1 MGAGQ
6 IHMLQSGLQ
15 FIIQKTKKELL
26 SLYQTDDRPW
36 VIAFSGGKDSTV
48 LLQLVYEM
56 LLENKTT
63 VFKRVLVLCSDTGVE
78 SPNVFAYLKRT
89 LHNIIRHSNK
99 LALPLNVKIICPQPE
114 ESFWGMLIGKGYP
127 SPTRWFRWCTSRMKI
142 RPARKIIEKIAK
154 EHGSVILLLGTRLDE
169 SLARKN
175 RMESREYN
183 QKGLNPHHEIPNAL
197 VASPIADWTTDQI
210 WEFLRIKNPPPW
222 GGSHDDLR
230 NLYSQATGGE
240 CHFILDLLTPSC
252 GGSRFGC
259 WTCTVVKED
268 VSMKGFISSGE
279 NWMLPLNEFRNWL
292 KDIREDLTMRLSYRR
307 NGAKGPGPFSP
318 DARKLILKRLLDVEK
333 KTGIT
338 LISGKDIAYIQQIW
352 SEEFDSRDSALAFA
366 KATGREVD
374 AMNGFSLPSM
384 EQKLLDDLLKESE
397 ISPDLVDKLLSLV
410 TDKYPSLGIWGT
422 KAGLSRDIKET
433 ITRAIIMKSTADNSN
448 AV

>member
-15 FIIQKTKKELL
+15 FIIQKTQKELL
-26 SLYQTDDRPW
+26 SLYQADDRPW

-63 VFKRVLVLCSDTGVE
+63 VFKTVLVLCSDTGVE
-78 SPNVFAYLKRT
+78 PPNVFAYLKTT

-99 LALPLNVKIICPQPE
+99 LALPLNVKIIHPQPE

-142 RPARKIIEKIAK
+142 RPARKVIEQITK
-154 EHGSVILLLGTRLDE
+154 EYGSVILLLGTRLDE
-169 SLARKN
+169 SSARKN

-197 VASPIADWTTDQI
+197 VASPIANWTTDQV
-210 WEFLRIKNPPPW
+210 WEFLKIKNPPPW
-222 GGSHDDLR
+222 GGNHDNLR

-240 CHFILDLLTPSC
+240 CHFILDLLSPSC

-352 SEEFDSRDSALAFA
+352 SEEFDSRDSALALA
-366 KATGREVD
+366 KAVGREVNN
-374 AMNGFSLPSM
+374 MNGFSLPPM
-384 EQKLLDDLLKESE
+384 EQKLLDDLLKEFE

-410 TDKYPSLGIWGT
+410 TDKYPSLGIWGAT
-422 KAGLSRDIKET
+422 AGLSRDIKET
-433 ITRAIIMKSTADNSN
+433 ITKAIIMKSTADNSN

>member
-15 FIIQKTKKELL
+15 FIIQKTQKELL
-26 SLYQTDDRPW
+26 SLYQADDRPW

-56 LLENKTT
+56 LLENKMT
-63 VFKRVLVLCSDTGVE
+63 VFKTVLVLCSDTGVE
-78 SPNVFAYLKRT
+78 PPNVFAYLKRT
-89 LHNIIRHSNK
+89 LHNIIRQSNK
-99 LALPLNVKIICPQPE
+99 LALPLNVKIIRPQPE

-142 RPARKIIEKIAK
+142 RPARKVIEKITK
-154 EHGSVILLLGTRLDE
+154 EYGSVILLLGTRLDE
-169 SLARKN
+169 SSARKN
-175 RMESREYN
+175 RMESREYS
-183 QKGLNPHHEIPNAL
+183 QRRLNPHHEIPNAL
-197 VASPIADWTTDQI
+197 VATPIASWTTDQV
-210 WEFLRIKNPPPW
+210 WQFLKIKNPPPW
-222 GGSHDDLR
+222 GGNHDDLR

-240 CHFILDLLTPSC
+240 CHFILDMLSPSC

-279 NWMLPLNEFRNWL
+279 SWMLPLNEFRNWL

-307 NGAKGPGPFSP
+307 NGAEGPGPFSP
-318 DARKLILKRLLDVEK
+318 DARKLILKGLFEVEQ

-338 LISGKDIAYIQQIW
+338 LISGNDIAYIQQIW
-352 SEEFDSRDSALAFA
+352 TEEFDSRDSALALA
-366 KATGREVD
+366 KAAGREVGN
-374 AMNGFSLPSM
+374 MKGFSLPPM
-384 EQKLLDDLLKESE
+384 EQKLLDDLLKEYE
-397 ISPDLVDKLLSLV
+397 MSPDLVDKLLSLV
-410 TDKYPSLGIWGT
+410 TDKYPSLGIWGAKT
-422 KAGLSRDIKET
+422 GLSRDIKET
-433 ITRAIIMKSTADNSN
+433 ITKAITMKSTADNSN